1 VRSPVALQGKNFATV
16 AEFDVAEGECVP
28 FVLTHGPSH
37 LLPSIGAR
45 RYRRRN
51 RSGTIGRPAAATTGA
66 WREPVQ
72 RSLLTLKAPSYV
84 ESGGIV
90 AAPTTSLPEQL
101 GGPRNWDYRYCW
113 LRDATLTLMAL
124 MSAGYRE
131 GAQAWRA
138 WLQHSVA
145 GSPHQLQIMYGLSG
159 ERQLLEWEVPWL
171 PGYEGAAPVRK
182 KHPDA
187 RCDCAAPAS
196 PLALLWR
203 CPLCGRTAHMKI
215 STLGFTSEHPRII
228 ASPETISV

>member
-1 VRSPVALQGKNFATV
+1 
-16 AEFDVAEGECVP
+16 
-28 FVLTHGPSH
+28 
-37 LLPSIGAR
+37 
-45 RYRRRN
+45 
-51 RSGTIGRPAAATTGA
+51 
-66 WREPVQ
+66 
-72 RSLLTLKAPSYV
+72 LLTLRALSYA

-138 WLQHSVA
+138 WLQRSVE

-171 PGYEGAAPVRK
+171 PGYEGAAPVRIGK
-182 KHPDA
+182 SIPMHVA
-187 RCDCAAPAS
+187 T
-196 PLALLWR
+196 ALRRLPRWR
-203 CPLCGRTAHMKI
+203 YCGAVR
-215 STLGFTSEHPRII
+215 
-228 ASPETISV
+228 SVAGLHS